1 MKTLAAVLVETG
13 RPLELVDLE
22 LPPLKAGQ
30 VLVKVSHSGVC
41 HTQILEARGYRG
53 EDRFLPH
60 CLGHEGSG
68 VVVETGANAS
78 KCPIG
83 QRVIL
88 SWMKGSGADVSGTVY
103 GWGRRSVN
111 AGAITT
117 FQQFA
122 VVSENRLVALPDS
135 VGDREGALLGCAVPT
150 GFGAVWNAGQMATG
164 QSVAIFGT
172 GGIGLSA
179 VAAAAARSAEP
190 LIAVDINTSRL
201 DLAKRFGATA
211 CIDATNGDALDRVRS
226 LCPQGVDLAIEAT
239 GRTAIMRQALSAVRN
254 RGGTVVVVGNARH
267 GEQLEIDPHEF
278 NQGKRLLGTWGGD
291 NEPDRDFPRYA
302 ELLSDNKLDLSP
314 LVPQTYDLSQINQ
327 ALDDLETGRVPRP
340 LIKLE

>member
-22 LPPLKAGQ
+22 LPLLKPGQ
-30 VLVKVSHSGVC
+30 AIVKVSHSGVC

-53 EDRFLPH
+53 EDRYLPH

-68 VVVETGANAS
+68 VVVETGENVS
-78 KCPIG
+78 KCQIG
-83 QRVIL
+83 RRVIL
-88 SWMKGSGADVSGTVY
+88 SWMKGSGADVPGTVY
-103 GWGRRSVN
+103 GWDRRSVN

-117 FQQFA
+117 FQQLA

-150 GFGAVWNAGQMATG
+150 GFGAVWNTGQATTG

-172 GGIGLSA
+172 GGIGLCA

-190 LIAVDINTSRL
+190 LIAVDINASRL
-201 DLAKRFGATA
+201 ELAKRFGATV
-211 CIDATNGDALDRVRS
+211 CIDATTGDVLDRVRKI
-226 LCPQGVDLAIEAT
+226 CPQGVDLAIEAT

-267 GEQLEIDPHEF
+267 GEVLEIDPHEF

-314 LVPQTYDLSQINQ
+314 LVPKTYDLSQINQ